1 MRTVV
6 FVRAAAI
13 LAAVQGLAHAALF
26 ISAKP
31 RHGDAEVALVAAMKA
46 NRFFAG
52 GLGYWDYYFGYGLVA
67 ASACLV
73 EAALLWEIAAI
84 AGTQPA
90 LVRPM
95 VIVFVLANLA
105 HALLLARYFKF
116 PLPIAFDV
124 IIASVLVFALVAAAS
139 APVHGGLSTAVGR

>member
-1 MRTVV
+1 MKAVV
-6 FVRAAAI
+6 FLRGAAV

-26 ISAKP
+26 ISARP

-52 GLGYWDYYFGYGLVA
+52 GVGYWDYYYGYGLVA

-73 EAALLWEIAAI
+73 EAALLWQIAAI
-84 AGTQPA
+84 AGTQPV

-95 VIVFVLANLA
+95 VVVFVLANLG

-116 PLPIAFDV
+116 PLPIAFDI

-139 APVHGGLSTAVGR
+139 APIGVVS